1 MTTERSNK
9 MVKNVS
15 YDSIDYEVTITD
27 GGMDIRTDADISQV
41 INNTV
46 YMMINDLVYAD
57 GDVPEDV

>member
-1 MTTERSNK
+1 

-15 YDSIDYEVTITD
+15 YDNIEYEVTLTD

-57 GDVPEDV
+57 GDVPEEED

>member
-1 MTTERSNK
+1 
-9 MVKNVS
+9 MVKNIS
-15 YDSIDYEVTITD
+15 YDGIDYEVTLTD

-57 GDVPEDV
+57 GDVTEEEDV